1 MRKIENLPSVSTFIS
16 DNSRLTVEQQI
27 QIDLDRYENGQIFE
41 LKISNAL
48 ACDMSEYKT
57 TIKFLER
64 LPHQMPITLEAK
76 KFVDGLVIHLKRIE
90 RKRETQGGRALV
102 PQP

>member
-16 DNSRLTVEQQI
+16 DNSKIPFEKQI
-27 QIDLDRYENGQIFE
+27 QIDVDRYVDGQIFE

-48 ACDMSEYKT
+48 SCDMSEYRT
-57 TIKFLER
+57 AIKFLDR
-64 LPHQMPITLEAK
+64 LPYQTTVTSEVK
-76 KFVDGLVIHLKRIE
+76 KYIDGLVIHLHRIE
-90 RKRETQGGRALV
+90 MKREKLSGNPLM